1 LKEEK
6 SPQAASSTKLVSQVA
21 VILLRV
27 VNWSNKIM
35 WIKFKKKRTD
45 TREDTNSGGK
55 KRERKSKIRA
65 LLLTLSLKRNE
76 LNFFL

>member
-35 WIKFKKKRTD
+35 WIKFKKKKGQTPERIQTP
-45 TREDTNSGGK
+45 GGK
-55 KRERKSKIRA
+55 KRKKV
-65 LLLTLSLKRNE
+65 KN
-76 LNFFL
+76 